1 MLRDPAAPPRGLSVG
16 LFGGSFDP
24 PHEGHRLVVETA
36 MRRLR
41 LKRLWVLVTPGNP
54 LKPRPPADLERRIKA
69 CRDLM
74 AGLPGVS
81 VTGIEER
88 LGARYSAD
96 TLAHL
101 QRLYPQTRFVWI
113 MGADNLA
120 QFHKWEDWDWILENF
135 PLAVVARPQS
145 VVRAGI
151 SPAVRRFAKARL
163 PESAAPT
170 LPGRA
175 PPAWVLLARGPTSKL
190 SSTAIRAAG
199 GWS

>member
-36 MRRLR
+36 MRRTR

-54 LKPRPPADLERRIKA
+54 LKPRPPADLERRIAA
-69 CRDLM
+69 CRALM
-74 AGLPGVS
+74 AGIPGVT
-81 VTGIEER
+81 VTGVEER

-101 QRLYPQTRFVWI
+101 RRLYPRTRFVWI

-120 QFHKWEDWDWILENF
+120 QFHKWEDWAWILENF

-145 VVRAGI
+145 VVKAGL
-151 SPAVRRFAKARL
+151 SPAVRRYARARL
-163 PESAAPT
+163 SEEEAPL
-170 LPGRA
+170 LPFLEA
-175 PPAWVLLARGPTSKL
+175 PAWVLLARGPTSRL
-190 SSTAIRAAG
+190 SSTALRAAG
-199 GWS
+199 SWP

>member
-1 MLRDPAAPPRGLSVG
+1 MLRDPVAPRRGLSVG

-24 PHEGHRLVVETA
+24 PHEGHSLVVETA
-36 MRRLR
+36 KSRLR

-54 LKPRPPADLERRIKA
+54 LKPRPPADLERRIAA
-69 CRDLM
+69 CRAMM
-74 AGLPGVS
+74 AGIPGVS

-96 TLAHL
+96 TRAHL
-101 QRLYPQTRFVWI
+101 RRLYPQTSFVWI

-145 VVRAGI
+145 VVKAGL
-151 SPAVRRFAKARL
+151 SPAVRRFAWARV
-163 PESAAPT
+163 PESAAPS

-190 SSTAIRAAG
+190 SSTALRAAG
-199 GWS
+199 KWP